1 VTQENKT
8 EVQVGESAPDF
19 VGRDL
24 SGKEVRLSSLIGGR
38 KALLLFY
45 RGGWCPFCNEQLA
58 AIARD
63 YERFQELS
71 AIVVAVSGEVAE
83 KGKDL
88 LQKLHLPFV
97 LLTDTSF
104 EAIDRYGVRDTNVSE
119 MLRARGISQLAKP
132 SAFVIDA
139 TGIVRYKYVGKNAPD
154 RPKNEDLLRALGEA
168 DKPMELSVK
177 ADEGDACELP
187 EESN

>member
-1 VTQENKT
+1 MTQENMN
-8 EVQVGESAPDF
+8 EVKVGQSAPDF
-19 VGRDL
+19 VARDL
-24 SGKEVRLSSLIGGR
+24 SGKEVRLSSLIAGR

-63 YERFQELS
+63 YEKFQELN
-71 AIVVAVSGEVAE
+71 ATVVAVSGEEAE

-97 LLTDTSF
+97 LLSDTSF
-104 EAIDRYGVRDTNVSE
+104 EAIDRYGVRDANLSE
-119 MLRARGISQLAKP
+119 KTKARVISKLPKP
-132 SAFVIDA
+132 SAFIIDG
-139 TGIVRYKYVGKNAPD
+139 TGIVRYSYVGKNAPD

-168 DKPMELSVK
+168 DKPAEID
-177 ADEGDACELP
+177 ARPDEGDACEL
-187 EESN
+187 SGGS